1 MTDANLTQQVSRS
14 VSDHSVQRAWVKTL
28 LRAVLFGAA
37 SISLYLLVFL
47 NQDTITEYFSKGGF
61 YAIVVVVTALV
72 FSLVHGTFAN
82 YVLELIG
89 IRAKDNH

>member
-1 MTDANLTQQVSRS
+1 MTDVNLTQQVSS
-14 VSDHSVQRAWVKTL
+14 NVSDHSVQRVWVKTL
-28 LRAVLFGAA
+28 IRAVLFGGA

-61 YAIVVVVTALV
+61 YAIVVVLTALG
-72 FSLVHGTFAN
+72 FSLIHGTFAN

-89 IRAKDNH
+89 IRAKDSH